1 LQIEINDL
9 NEKLDNNNNKNNLI
23 SINSNNN
30 KDDKNLNNLRTEIEA
45 QKMTIPAKQ
54 VVNSIIKK
62 IEKNFNMEDE
72 SNILLLNNINNSIK

>member
-1 LQIEINDL
+1 M
-9 NEKLDNNNNKNNLI
+9 